1 MDFNSL
7 MYLMALAALVTLILS
22 LLGLVIVSILYFAK
36 RRRMKKSRSPQL
48 SPVPSSSRSFFSLF
62 GGNESDITTYE
73 TSDIPKSG
81 LFSAHERQMEYRRR
95 GKSPSG
101 VIDGVY
107 NDMYREYGEP
117 YNDAN
122 RDWDADA

>member
-1 MDFNSL
+1 ME
-7 MYLMALAALVTLILS
+7 LV
-22 LLGLVIVSILYFAK
+22 LLVGVVIGLLFYF
-36 RRRMKKSRSPQL
+36 RHYGMMG
-48 SPVPSSSRSFFSLF
+48 SSSSYASSNSSPRNLYSTGLRDDVDD
-62 GGNESDITTYE
+62 EHDITSYE
-73 TSDIPKSG
+73 TKDIPKAG

-107 NDMYREYGEP
+107 NDMYRENGKP
-117 YNDAN
+117 YNDMD